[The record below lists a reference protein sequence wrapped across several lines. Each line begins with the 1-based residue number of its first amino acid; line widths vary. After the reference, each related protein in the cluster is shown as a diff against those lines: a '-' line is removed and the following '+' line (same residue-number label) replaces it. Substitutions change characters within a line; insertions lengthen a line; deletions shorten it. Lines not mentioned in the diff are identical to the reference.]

1 MANTTR
7 FHRQHCP
14 LRGSVDV
21 GVEEVAAD
29 AGVGGLARGPAG
41 VDVDAVIVRGAARRV
56 VEGAGDGAAGDAPGD
71 GEDRV
76 GVGDREQLRA
86 VRIVL
91 VPAGELVGLGA
102 DRGDGAAP
110 PAGAVDAVHDDGGHR
125 LHAAHRLV
133 RASRS
138 TGSFVVRSLMG
149 MSLAGMGGLLLWV
162 WSWGALVGAVAHP
175 LPEEGAERP
184 SRRAGMSG
192 RTDGGPAPYFET
204 PPLAAPQ
211 HEA

>member
-1 MANTTR
+1 VANTTR

-91 VPAGELVGLGA
+91 VPGELVGLGA

-125 LHAAHRLV
+125 LHAAHRLAARLAPDRAGEQVDGVV
-133 RASRS
+133 RGSFSDGDELGRHGWSPFVGVVVGGVSGGSRS
-138 TGSFVVRSLMG
+138 S
-149 MSLAGMGGLLLWV
+149 
-162 WSWGALVGAVAHP
+162 
-175 LPEEGAERP
+175 
-184 SRRAGMSG
+184 
-192 RTDGGPAPYFET
+192 
-204 PPLAAPQ
+204 PP
-211 HEA
+211 